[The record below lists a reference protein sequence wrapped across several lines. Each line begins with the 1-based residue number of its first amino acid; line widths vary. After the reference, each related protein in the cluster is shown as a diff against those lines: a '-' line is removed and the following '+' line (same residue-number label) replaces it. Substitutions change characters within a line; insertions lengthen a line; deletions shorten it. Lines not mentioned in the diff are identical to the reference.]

1 MRIKNRLCD
10 YLILLTLL
18 LAGCQGGSDNNST
31 VAAPSGLT
39 EHDSSVVYAVDRP
52 IVTDIADSSG
62 SSLTQCS
69 VSPPLPAG
77 LALDSQTCAIS
88 GTPTT
93 VANDAVYVVT
103 GSNPA
108 GSETIRVEL
117 EVKAHAIAPENLDFL
132 DAAIVYVTAT
142 PITPNVPITTGGEI
156 TQYSIS
162 PALPAG
168 LALDPQTGII
178 SGTPTAV
185 TAPAVYTVTGSN
197 SADSIQTELNI
208 EVKAQVVPPTS
219 LAYLD
224 TLSDLF
230 H

>member
-39 EHDSSVVYAVDRP
+39 EHDSSVVYAVDSP

-77 LALDSQTCAIS
+77 LALDSQTCALS

-117 EVKAHAIAPENLDFL
+117 EVKAHAIAPENLDYL

-168 LALDPQTGII
+168 LGQ
-178 SGTPTAV
+178 PTE
-185 TAPAVYTVTGSN
+185 TRQP
-197 SADSIQTELNI
+197 
-208 EVKAQVVPPTS
+208 
-219 LAYLD
+219 
-224 TLSDLF
+224 
-230 H
+230 